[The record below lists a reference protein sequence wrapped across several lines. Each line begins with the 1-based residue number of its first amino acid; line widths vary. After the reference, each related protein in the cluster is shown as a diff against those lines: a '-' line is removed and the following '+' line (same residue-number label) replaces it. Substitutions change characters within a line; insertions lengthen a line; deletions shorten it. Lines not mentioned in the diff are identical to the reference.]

1 MPITSGAI
9 CMAGGTSEMQI
20 TRFCAASARHATSLL
35 GLSPHGGGC
44 HASRRVIRTAAASSV
59 AAVQVMMTSMDTAGE
74 NKPLWGWRAITWVP
88 EMVSVNL
95 PILAF
100 HGGGREMYM
109 IAGR

>member
-1 MPITSGAI
+1 
-9 CMAGGTSEMQI
+9 MQI
-20 TRFCAASARHATSLL
+20 TRFCAALARHASSPL
-35 GLSPHGGGC
+35 GLSPRGGGC
-44 HASRRVIRTAAASSV
+44 HASRRVMRRAAASSV

-74 NKPLWGWRAITWVP
+74 NKPLRGWRAITWVP

-100 HGGGREMYM
+100 HGGGREMYR